1 MTASSSSSISTSSS
15 TSSSFYLS
23 PTETLLVLQYFFFRL
38 RLSVR
43 KCLSDRYFK
52 ANIVYL
58 VYSCLLLHI
67 DMNIGRESA
76 SDTMYTLL
84 GYIHILNG
92 KWSGKYWIQI
102 LWMYWIMF
110 HYWSISSWIK
120 IHEMLLI
127 TSHSI

>member
-1 MTASSSSSISTSSS
+1 MTASSSSSISNSS

-92 KWSGKYWIQI
+92 KWEIVNTDIMNI
-102 LWMYWIMF
+102 LNYI
-110 HYWSISSWIK
+110 
-120 IHEMLLI
+120 
-127 TSHSI
+127 